1 MAPRAGVPRPVPTE
15 TVVYSDIFALETL
28 SEELGEIRDAAIVV
42 EGNVIA
48 WVGETSAVPEKY
60 ASARRVSMEN
70 QVVIPG
76 LINTHH
82 HMYQTL
88 TRCTG
93 KVRDRGRAREGPS
106 EDRRGGGAAAGWPRH
121 TLGPARAPR
130 GKGPGG

>member
-15 TVVYSDIFALETL
+15 TVVYADIFALETL
-28 SEELGEIRDAAIVV
+28 SDEIGEVRDAAIAV

-48 WVGETSAVPEKY
+48 WVGKTSDLPDKY
-60 ASARRVSMEN
+60 ASARRVSLEN

-93 KVRDRGRAREGPS
+93 RVRDRRRAGGRAAPV
-106 EDRRGGGAAAGWPRH
+106 PP
-121 TLGPARAPR
+121 PACA
-130 GKGPGG
+130 